1 MVLFIC
7 KYLYSRR
14 PHIKLFIV
22 LLYINVSL
30 YELPSETEVFII
42 IIIIIF

>member
-1 MVLFIC
+1 
-7 KYLYSRR
+7 
-14 PHIKLFIV
+14 LFIV
-22 LLYINVSL
+22 LFYINVSL